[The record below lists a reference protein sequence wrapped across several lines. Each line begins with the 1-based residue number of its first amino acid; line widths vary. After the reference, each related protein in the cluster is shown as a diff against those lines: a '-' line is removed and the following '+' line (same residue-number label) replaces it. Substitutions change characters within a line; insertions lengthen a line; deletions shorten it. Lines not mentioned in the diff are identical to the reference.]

1 MHDSQIEIDII
12 NILNENKIE
21 NYQVQENSKGYD
33 HRIYL
38 VFSDTGNY
46 CIRIPINEKNKLI
59 AQSWAF
65 NEWNK
70 LGVPVPKIIKV
81 TDDYLIEE
89 LIEGKDIDESELATN
104 QLEQILFELGKHTKV
119 MHTVKTTGFGYIKIP
134 GIGSK
139 ESWREFLEPDFKGT
153 LIDNVKHNILSIHDS
168 QIAEELFDQFSNYL
182 DIEFPRLIHADL
194 KQDNIMILDGKL
206 SGIIDASDAMS
217 GDVYYDLA
225 VIRYCFG
232 QLLFNAFLN
241 GYGKID
247 LCRLNFY
254 LLYYSNWLI
263 AFYGR
268 ISKDDIKFKIAQDNF
283 QQTIEFLKCPTTLQQ

>member
-1 MHDSQIEIDII
+1 MDDSQIEIDII
-12 NILNENKIE
+12 NILKENKIE
-21 NYQVQENSKGYD
+21 NYKIQENSKGFD

-38 VFSDTGNY
+38 IYSDTGNL
-46 CIRIPINEKNKLI
+46 CIRIPINEKNKLV

-65 NEWNK
+65 NEWKK

-81 TDDYLIEE
+81 KDDYLIEE
-89 LIEGKDIDESELATN
+89 LIEGKNIDESNLATN
-104 QLEQILFELGKHTKV
+104 QLEQILFELGEHTKK
-119 MHTVKTTGFGYIKIP
+119 MHTVKTTGYGYLKIP
-134 GIGSK
+134 GTGSK
-139 ESWREFLEPDFKGT
+139 QSWRDFIEPDFKGT
-153 LIDNVKHNILSIHDS
+153 LIDNVKHNIISNQDS
-168 QIAEELFDQFSNYL
+168 QIAEKLFDQFSNYL

-225 VIRYCFG
+225 VIRYSFG
-232 QLLFNAFLN
+232 QELFDVFLK

-247 LCRLNFY
+247 LCRLHFY

-263 AFYGR
+263 AFYGF
-268 ISKDDIKFKIAQDNF
+268 INKDDTKFLFAKSNLKE
-283 QQTIEFLKCPTTLQQ
+283 TIQFLKCPTVSQK